1 MSNNTD
7 EDFSDSSRYPQP
19 GSRPV
24 TTGGARPVTSR
35 LRPVTSL
42 PSRPGTALMPDWMF
56 SEDQTGAGHVAD
68 RPKTGYIKV
77 GALSVSVWL
86 CLALSVSLHS
96 LTPALCCRRGVALQW
111 ERERGP

>member
-1 MSNNTD
+1 MSNTD

-42 PSRPGTALMPDWMF
+42 ASRPGTAAMMPDWMF
-56 SEDQTGAGHVAD
+56 SEEQEGGGGQVMD

-77 GALSVSVWL
+77 RLDCVYTKD
-86 CLALSVSLHS
+86 
-96 LTPALCCRRGVALQW
+96 TPAGFSFQTISFRRREARLE
-111 ERERGP
+111 ERDPSPADQ